1 MLNAANNF
9 AATGSATL
17 ALDCASEAQRIQ
29 TFLHQAVGRT
39 LSRRGLVV
47 GVSGGIDS
55 AVCVSLAVRALGPDR
70 VLALLMPE
78 GESSDG
84 SLIRGRR
91 LCEKLGVQAVV
102 EDISSTLA
110 AAGCYERRDQAIRQL
125 FPAYGAGWRQKI
137 VISGQGRLPYFT
149 LVVESPSGE
158 RQAKRMPLE
167 VYLQVVAATNYKQR
181 VRKMT
186 EYYHADRLN
195 YAVIGTPNR
204 LEYELGFFVRGGD
217 GLADVKPI
225 AHLYKSQVYAMA
237 AHLGVTE
244 EIRRQLPSTDT
255 YSLPQD
261 QEEFYFAL
269 PYEQAD
275 VLLHAM
281 NNGQSPAEA
290 AARLGLQT
298 EMVEHVFK
306 DFTGKRRLADRLLL
320 DALTLHE
327 GA

>member
-1 MLNAANNF
+1 MLSAANS
-9 AATGSATL
+9 AATGSAAL
-17 ALDCASEAQRIQ
+17 AIDCATETQRIQ
-29 TFLHQAVGRT
+29 TFLHQTVSRT

-84 SLIRGRR
+84 SLARAKR
-91 LCEKLGVQAVV
+91 LCEKLGIQPVI

-217 GLADVKPI
+217 GLADLKPI
-225 AHLYKSQVYAMA
+225 AHLYKSQVYAIA

-269 PYEQAD
+269 PYQQAD

-281 NNGQSPAEA
+281 NSGQSPDEA

-298 EMVEHVFK
+298 EMVEHVYK

>member
-1 MLNAANNF
+1 MQSAANINAA
-9 AATGSATL
+9 APATL
-17 ALDCASEAQRIQ
+17 TLDCAAETQRIQ
-29 TFLHQAVGRT
+29 TFLHQVVGRQ
-39 LSRRGLVV
+39 LNRRGLVV

-70 VLALLMPE
+70 VLAICMPE

-84 SLIRGRR
+84 SLSRAKR
-91 LCEKLGVQAVV
+91 LCEKLGIQPIV

-110 AAGCYERRDQAIRQL
+110 AAGCYERRDQAIRQV
-125 FPAYGAGWRQKI
+125 FPAYGPGWRQKI
-137 VISGQGRLPYFT
+137 VISGQGRVPYFT

-186 EYYHADRLN
+186 EYYHGDRLN

-237 AHLGVTE
+237 AHIGVTE

-255 YSLPQD
+255 YSLPQN

-281 NNGQSPAEA
+281 NTGATPTEA
-290 AARLGLQT
+290 AARLSMDVET
-298 EMVEHVFK
+298 VEHLWK
-306 DFTGKRRLADRLLL
+306 DFTGKRRLADRLLM

-327 GA
+327 GAQ